1 MTMHAVRA
9 YTYKIAARMI
19 ALALIAL
26 GGAAI
31 GTLVLIV
38 LSGVLAFSYPEKARW
53 IFAAVGALWLMADAL
68 DDICKE
74 TPNRKEITR

>member
-1 MTMHAVRA
+1 
-9 YTYKIAARMI
+9 MI

-38 LSGVLAFSYPEKARW
+38 LSGALSFSYQERTKW
-53 IFAAVGALWLMADAL
+53 ICAAVGALWLMADAL

-74 TPNRKEITR
+74 TPSRKAITR